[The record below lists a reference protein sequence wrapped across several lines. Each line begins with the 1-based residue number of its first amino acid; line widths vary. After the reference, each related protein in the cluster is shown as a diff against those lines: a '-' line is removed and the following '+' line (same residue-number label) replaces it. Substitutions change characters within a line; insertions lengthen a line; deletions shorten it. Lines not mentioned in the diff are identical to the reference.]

1 MLTTLVLRHPCFTR
15 IYLEAGAYFND
26 GGELVTHCPGCGEW
40 LGSAFTSAEQGS
52 LPARSPSPFRRRVA
66 S

>member
-15 IYLEAGAYFND
+15 IYLEAGAYFDD
-26 GGELVTHCPGCGEW
+26 GGDAVTHCPGEW
-40 LGSAFTSAEQGS
+40 LGSVFTSAEQGS
-52 LPARSPSPFRRRVA
+52 LPAASTSLFRRAVA

>member
-15 IYLEAGAYFND
+15 IHLEEGAYFD
-26 GGELVTHCPGCGEW
+26 DAGQLVTHCPGCGEW

-52 LPARSPSPFRRRVA
+52 FPTATSPFRRRVA